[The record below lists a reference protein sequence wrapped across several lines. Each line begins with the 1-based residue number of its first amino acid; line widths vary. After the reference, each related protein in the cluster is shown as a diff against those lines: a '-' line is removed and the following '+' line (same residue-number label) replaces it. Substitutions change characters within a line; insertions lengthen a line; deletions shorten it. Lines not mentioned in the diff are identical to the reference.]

1 MRHRTSKIADSRPLR
16 AVLCAAAL
24 LLLAA
29 CQEEIHSAQW
39 YMGNAKELQ
48 AKLGECKKY
57 PSLNTSDQN
66 CKNAGEAFAMLI
78 SASTGQDASAA
89 QERP

>member
-24 LLLAA
+24 LGLAA

-48 AKLGECKKY
+48 AKLEECKKY

-66 CKNAGEAFAMLI
+66 CKNANEAFVTLLQAT
-78 SASTGQDASAA
+78 AQPKPQDSN
-89 QERP
+89 P